1 MESSVAREYIR
12 VLQAEK
18 EGMWHDA
25 SSVRMSDKGDCIAA
39 KKELDVCVNVK
50 MIASCKAGSESEY
63 HAYLE
68 EHRERKAFLK
78 CRV

>member
-1 MESSVAREYIR
+1 
-12 VLQAEK
+12 
-18 EGMWHDA
+18 
-25 SSVRMSDKGDCIAA
+25 MSDKGDCIAA

-50 MIASCKAGSESEY
+50 MIASCKAGSVSEY

-78 CRV
+78 RRVG